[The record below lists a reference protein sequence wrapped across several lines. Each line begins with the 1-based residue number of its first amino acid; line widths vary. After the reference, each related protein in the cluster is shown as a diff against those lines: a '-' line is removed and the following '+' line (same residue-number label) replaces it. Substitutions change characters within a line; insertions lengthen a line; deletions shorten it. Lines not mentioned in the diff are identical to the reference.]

1 MGGRGTFAKGN
12 NVPYVY
18 KTVGEIEGVPV
29 SEGRNVAKG
38 LVAWYLARKAA
49 R

>member
-18 KTVGEIEGVPV
+18 KTVGEIEGALVP
-29 SEGRNVAKG
+29 EGRSVAKG
-38 LVAWYLARKAA
+38 LAAWYLARKAA

>member
-29 SEGRNVAKG
+29 SEGRSVAKG

>member
-18 KTVGEIEGVPV
+18 KTVGEIEGVSV

-38 LVAWYLARKAA
+38 LSEPYLA
-49 R
+49 

>member
-18 KTVGEIEGVPV
+18 KTVGEIEGALV
-29 SEGRNVAKG
+29 SEGRSVAKG
-38 LVAWYLARKAA
+38 IVAWYLARKAA

>member
-18 KTVGEIEGVPV
+18 KTVGEIEGALV
-29 SEGRNVAKG
+29 SEGRSVAKW
-38 LVAWYLARKAA
+38 LAAWYLARKAA